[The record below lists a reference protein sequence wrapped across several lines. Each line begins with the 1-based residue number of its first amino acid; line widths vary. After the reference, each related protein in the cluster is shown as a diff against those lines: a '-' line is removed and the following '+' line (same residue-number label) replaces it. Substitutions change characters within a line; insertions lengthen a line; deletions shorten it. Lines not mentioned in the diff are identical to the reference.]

1 MAAKVSE
8 PQERQLTSINTRCRS
23 LVFIDVSLTFVVIDR
38 NPNQC
43 SVSFSFL
50 GMDLVLS
57 ILILLLIPVAL
68 GVYGRMFW
76 CVYAKHTG
84 KVFVGAYSL
93 LDGLFAGGLIL
104 IVVTQLFANVDS
116 TRVSLPANID
126 TRGLLLSALYFWGL
140 ILGTILLSLR
150 LRGFRLS
157 TVFGMDQLP
166 LQKSI
171 LWGLSLLVCALPLIF
186 AASYLASYFLH
197 SDPTTDSQEI
207 IQVFEHS
214 KSIGERLPIILLAV
228 VIAPV
233 AEELAFRG
241 YLYGVMRRYFGALPA
256 LVFTGVLFAI
266 IHLNVPTLFPL
277 FVLSCLF
284 TVSYEVTGSLLVPM
298 TMHALFNTVNLV
310 AIAFQPR

>member
-1 MAAKVSE
+1 
-8 PQERQLTSINTRCRS
+8 
-23 LVFIDVSLTFVVIDR
+23 
-38 NPNQC
+38 
-43 SVSFSFL
+43 
-50 GMDLVLS
+50 MDFVLS

-68 GVYGRMFW
+68 GIYGRMFW
-76 CVYAKHTG
+76 RVYAKHTG

-104 IVVTQLFANVDS
+104 IVITQLFANVDS

-140 ILGTILLSLR
+140 VLGTILLSLR
-150 LRGFRLS
+150 LRGVRLS
-157 TVFGMDQLP
+157 TVFGLDQLP
-166 LQKSI
+166 LRKSI
-171 LWGLSLLVCALPLIF
+171 LWGVSLLVCALPLIF

-207 IQVFEHS
+207 IQIFEHS

-256 LVFTGVLFAI
+256 LVFTAVLFAI

-277 FVLSCLF
+277 FILSCLF
-284 TVSYEVTGSLLVPM
+284 TVSYEATGSLLVPM
-298 TMHALFNTVNLV
+298 TMHALFNTINLV
-310 AIAFQPR
+310 AIAFQSR

>member
-1 MAAKVSE
+1 
-8 PQERQLTSINTRCRS
+8 
-23 LVFIDVSLTFVVIDR
+23 
-38 NPNQC
+38 
-43 SVSFSFL
+43 
-50 GMDLVLS
+50 MDFVLS

-68 GVYGRMFW
+68 GIYGRMFW
-76 CVYAKHTG
+76 RVYAKHTG

-104 IVVTQLFANVDS
+104 IVITQLFANVDS

-140 ILGTILLSLR
+140 VLGTILLSLR
-150 LRGFRLS
+150 LRGVRLS
-157 TVFGMDQLP
+157 TAFGLDQLP
-166 LQKSI
+166 LRKSI
-171 LWGLSLLVCALPLIF
+171 LWGVSLLVCALPLIF

-207 IQVFEHS
+207 IQIFEHS

-256 LVFTGVLFAI
+256 LVFTAVLFAI

-277 FVLSCLF
+277 FILSCLF
-284 TVSYEVTGSLLVPM
+284 TVSYEATGSLLVPM
-298 TMHALFNTVNLV
+298 TMHALFNTINLV
-310 AIAFQPR
+310 AIAFQSR

>member
-1 MAAKVSE
+1 
-8 PQERQLTSINTRCRS
+8 
-23 LVFIDVSLTFVVIDR
+23 
-38 NPNQC
+38 
-43 SVSFSFL
+43 
-50 GMDLVLS
+50 MDLVLS

-76 CVYAKHTG
+76 RVYAKHTG

-186 AASYLASYFLH
+186 AASYL
-197 SDPTTDSQEI
+197 
-207 IQVFEHS
+207 HS

>member
-1 MAAKVSE
+1 
-8 PQERQLTSINTRCRS
+8 
-23 LVFIDVSLTFVVIDR
+23 
-38 NPNQC
+38 
-43 SVSFSFL
+43 
-50 GMDLVLS
+50 MDLVLS

-68 GVYGRMFW
+68 GIYGRMFW
-76 CVYAKHTG
+76 RVYANHTG

-116 TRVSLPANID
+116 TRASVPANID
-126 TRGLLLSALYFWGL
+126 TGGLLLSALYFWGL

-166 LQKSI
+166 LRKSI
-171 LWGLSLLVCALPLIF
+171 LWGVSLLVCALPLIF

-207 IQVFEHS
+207 IQVFERS
-214 KSIGERLPIILLAV
+214 RSVGQRLPIILLAV
-228 VIAPV
+228 AIAPI

-256 LVFTGVLFAI
+256 LVFTAVLFAI

-277 FVLSCLF
+277 FILSCLF
-284 TVSYEVTGSLLVPM
+284 TVSYEATGSLLVPM
-298 TMHALFNTVNLV
+298 TMHALFNTLNLV
-310 AIAFQPR
+310 AIAFQTR